1 MIGWF
6 FTFLAYSCLAS
17 AAALA
22 FGALME
28 VRHAFRLWISKRV
41 SAVDMRGAAAGTHA
55 GIFDVRGRASAEV
68 PLMAPL
74 TGRTCVQF
82 TVIMERMQPRAGQ
95 KRDDR
100 PDLITFV
107 GASPFFVE
115 DTTGRVRVDLRD
127 KRVPVT
133 GTSVER
139 RPLERLTAPLERL
152 LQARIGAPGGLWC
165 KDRDV
170 IATEAV
176 LLDGAEV
183 SLIAKRDEDGTITP
197 LHVTTGRTKVVAMQ
211 LLMRAGMAMSGAAI
225 LVALFQWLR

>member
-1 MIGWF
+1 MIGF
-6 FTFLAYSCLAS
+6 FLSFLAYSCLAS
-17 AAALA
+17 GLALA

-28 VRHAFRLWISKRV
+28 VRHAFRLWISKRIHA
-41 SAVDMRGAAAGTHA
+41 SDARGTS
-55 GIFDVRGRASAEV
+55 GIFDVRGRVHAEI
-68 PLMAPL
+68 PLQAPL
-74 TGRTCVQF
+74 TGRNCVQF
-82 TVIMERMQPRAGQ
+82 TVVMERKTPRAGQ

-115 DTTGRVRVDLRD
+115 DATGKVRVDLRE

-139 RPLERLTAPLERL
+139 RPLERLTQPLERL

-165 KDRDV
+165 MNRDV
-170 IATEAV
+170 VATEAV

-183 SLIAKRDEDGTITP
+183 SVVASRDNAGNFKP
-197 LHVTTGRTKVVAMQ
+197 LHVTTGRLKVVAMQ
-211 LLMRAGMAMSGAAI
+211 LLMRAGMAMCGAAV